1 VSGLPDHREGV
12 ARDTSSRGLPD
23 LREIVPRDTSSR
35 GQAQL
40 ALPGLAAEPAAE
52 WVWSE
57 ETGEEIDVPAF
68 VHETV
73 MRAPVVSALAP
84 SAGVYVDVT
93 VGGGGHAEGILE
105 AHPEARVV
113 ALDRDAVALVAAKE
127 RLARFG
133 DRVTFVK
140 TPFGEVAS
148 ALAALGVD
156 TVEGLCADL
165 GVSSPQLDDATR
177 GMSFRREGP
186 IDMRMDPSTGETALE
201 LIERLSDDDLAD
213 LIFVYG
219 EERRSRRIARS
230 VKKALEEGQLATTLD
245 LRRAIVRAVGPV
257 RVGGVDPA
265 TRAFQALR
273 IAVNGELEQLE
284 ALLEALPRVVAI
296 GGSVAILSFHS
307 LEDRLVKR
315 AFLDRAVWEPLTK
328 KPSVASEEEAAANPR
343 ARSAKL
349 RSARRIGARP

>member
-1 VSGLPDHREGV
+1 MS
-12 ARDTSSRGLPD
+12 
-23 LREIVPRDTSSR
+23 

-40 ALPGLAAEPAAE
+40 ALPGLAADAAAE

-73 MRAPVVSALAP
+73 MRAEVVSALAP
-84 SAGVYVDVT
+84 SAGVYVDAT
-93 VGGGGHAEGILE
+93 VGGGGHTEAILE

-113 ALDRDAVALVAAKE
+113 ALDRDDAALAAARE
-127 RLARFG
+127 RLLRFG
-133 DRVTFVK
+133 DRVTLVK
-140 TPFGEVAS
+140 TPFGDVVS
-148 ALAALGVD
+148 ALHAAGLSEVD
-156 TVEGLCADL
+156 GLCADL
-165 GVSSPQLDDATR
+165 GVSSPQLDDAAR

-186 IDMRMDPSTGETALE
+186 LDMRMDPTEGETALE
-201 LIERLSDDDLAD
+201 LITRVSDDELAD
-213 LIFVYG
+213 IIFHYG
-219 EERRSRRIARS
+219 DERRSRRIARS
-230 VKKALEEGQLATTLD
+230 VKRALAEGQLATTLD

-265 TRAFQALR
+265 TRTFQALR

-284 ALLEALPRVVAI
+284 ALLEALPRFVRKGGRVAI
-296 GGSVAILSFHS
+296 ISFHS

-315 AFLDRAVWEPLTK
+315 TFHDRELWEPLTK
-328 KPSVASEEEAAANPR
+328 KPVAASEEEGSANPR

-349 RSARRIGARP
+349 RAARRVEAADVTGMRRKVAAS

>member
-1 VSGLPDHREGV
+1 M
-12 ARDTSSRGLPD
+12 SS
-23 LREIVPRDTSSR
+23 
-35 GQAQL
+35 QAQL
-40 ALPGLAAEPAAE
+40 ALPGLAAEAAAE

-73 MRAPVVSALAP
+73 MRAEVVSALAP

-93 VGGGGHAEGILE
+93 VGGGGHTEAILE
-105 AHPEARVV
+105 AHPEARVI
-113 ALDRDAVALVAAKE
+113 ALDRDDAALAAARE

-140 TPFGEVAS
+140 TPFGSVVS
-148 ALAALGVD
+148 ALSSVGLRTVD
-156 TVEGLCADL
+156 GLCADL
-165 GVSSPQLDDATR
+165 GVSSPQLDDAAR

-186 IDMRMDPSTGETALE
+186 IDMRMDPTAGETALE
-201 LIERLSDDDLAD
+201 LVDRLSDDELAD
-213 LIFVYG
+213 IIFHYG
-219 EERRSRRIARS
+219 DEKRSRRIARS
-230 VKKALEEGQLATTLD
+230 VKRALAEGQLTTTLD

-265 TRAFQALR
+265 TRTFQALR
-273 IAVNGELEQLE
+273 IAVNNELEELE
-284 ALLEALPRVVAI
+284 KLLEALPELIHEGGHVAI
-296 GGSVAILSFHS
+296 ISFHS

-315 AFLDRAVWEPLTK
+315 AFHDRDVWEPLTK
-328 KPSVASEEEAAANPR
+328 KPVVASEEEGAANPR

-349 RSARRIGARP
+349 RAAKRSVTNSDVTGMRRKMGER